1 MAIERPDTATTIEI
15 VSTKLP
21 GFSAATKPSGTP
33 ITIAKIM
40 AAKISCSVGHIR
52 LAIMVVTGSR
62 VRNEVPKS
70 PIASLAM

>member
-15 VSTKLP
+15 VSTMLP
-21 GFSAATKPSGTP
+21 GCSAATNPSGTP
-33 ITIAKIM
+33 ITTAKIM
-40 AAKISCSVGHIR
+40 AAKINCSVGHIR

-70 PIASLAM
+70 PIASLEM